1 MAGFGVVLNFLVI
14 FLTFVSCFHFYFFKL
29 SFCVVVQVHTFVL
42 VSPVYSICPAGFLM
56 CPALSLCVI
65 VSIHFHAKR

>member
-1 MAGFGVVLNFLVI
+1 MAEFGVVLHFLVI
-14 FLTFVSCFHFYFFKL
+14 FLTFVYFFKL

-42 VSPVYSICPAGFLM
+42 VSRVYSICPAGFLM

-65 VSIHFHAKR
+65 VSNKSN